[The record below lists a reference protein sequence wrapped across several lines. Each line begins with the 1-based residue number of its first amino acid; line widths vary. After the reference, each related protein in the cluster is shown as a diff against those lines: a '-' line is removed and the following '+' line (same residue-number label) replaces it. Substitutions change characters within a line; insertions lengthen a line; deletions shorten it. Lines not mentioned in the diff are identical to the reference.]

1 MRRCCVCKERTD
13 PWPRSG
19 FSALNSVFIE
29 LNQPLVSA
37 KVFQLKA
44 AGETNL
50 QQMELVEVLRG

>member
-1 MRRCCVCKERTD
+1 MCVRREPTHGLG
-13 PWPRSG
+13 SG
-19 FSALNSVFIE
+19 FSALSGVFIE